1 MKANERELKAEFFTG
16 IKTLQFTDQDLELFK
31 SKVNNK
37 RKIKNF
43 REEEFIVLR
52 SIMATDKASFYL
64 VIHVESLYV
73 FMMKK
78 IGDQKEMIRETEHEI
93 YFDEN
98 FSHRCLAPFY
108 GFLKKGDKTIG
119 FIYEYM
125 CNDSLKS
132 FVSSNPDKVDDTFIL
147 LAINRIIQGIDY
159 LHSNK
164 LIHRD
169 LKPSKILI
177 DHDFLPYVSDFDSIR
192 HPKEEEKDDISEL
205 MTNDIGS
212 MTYSSPEQFQ
222 GLDVSYPTDIYSLGL
237 LIYYLY
243 EKKYLYSYYG
253 TIRYIKKDDEIPS
266 LSHAPSII
274 QALFTE
280 CLKFN
285 TETRITNHEIRLK
298 YCDNFFTLI
307 CQQLS
312 LSKATPAKDQLIFES
327 FIVSNN
333 LMLYISNIVFLFTS
347 KNVDPYLYVGTI
359 YDFKRDYIKA
369 IEYYEIS
376 AKHNDSYALN
386 SLGNIYYCGHG
397 VKQDNNKAKKYYELS
412 AKQNNS
418 YAFVNL
424 GNLYYNEC
432 GVKQDYNKAKEYYE
446 ISAKQNNSDALNSL
460 GNIYASGYGVRQD
473 YNKAK
478 EYYELSANQ
487 NNSNAIF
494 NLGNHYYYGYGVK
507 QDYNKAKEY
516 YEISANQNNSYALN
530 GLGAL
535 YFDGYGV
542 KRDINKAKEYLE
554 LSAKQNNSSAFNSI
568 GALYYYGEGVKRD
581 YNKAKKYFELSANQN
596 NSHALFFFRKSLLL
610 WTRS

>member
-1 MKANERELKAEFFTG
+1 MKQIDFNDTKQKKKSNIKEEIKNFCNGIQKEIVNNEFIQNTIHPIVGYLIHRYFCPTTYFRDPSFFDFDKTVKANERELKAEFFTG
-16 IKTLQFTDQDLELFK
+16 FKTLQFTDQDLELFK

-98 FSHRCLAPFY
+98 FSHRCLTPFY

-169 LKPSKILI
+169 LKPSNILI

-192 HPKEEEKDDISEL
+192 HPKEEEKDGISEP

-222 GLDVSYPTDIYSLGL
+222 GLNVSYPTDIYSLGL

-243 EKKYLYSYYG
+243 EKKDLYLYYG
-253 TIRYIKKDDEIPS
+253 TIHYIKKNDEIPS

-307 CQQLS
+307 CQQFS

-347 KNVDPYLYVGTI
+347 KNVDPYLYVGAI
-359 YDFKRDYIKA
+359 YDFKQDYI
-369 IEYYEIS
+369 
-376 AKHNDSYALN
+376 
-386 SLGNIYYCGHG
+386 
-397 VKQDNNKAKKYYELS
+397 
-412 AKQNNS
+412 
-418 YAFVNL
+418 
-424 GNLYYNEC
+424 
-432 GVKQDYNKAKEYYE
+432 
-446 ISAKQNNSDALNSL
+446 
-460 GNIYASGYGVRQD
+460 
-473 YNKAK
+473 KAK

-487 NNSNAIF
+487 NNSNAFVNIG
-494 NLGNHYYYGYGVK
+494 NLYYNGYGVK

-516 YEISANQNNSYALN
+516 FEISANQNNSYALN

-535 YFDGYGV
+535 YFEVNIHFDHILIVNNIDHTFY
-542 KRDINKAKEYLE
+542 NKSIY
-554 LSAKQNNSSAFNSI
+554 NN
-568 GALYYYGEGVKRD
+568 YYYH
-581 YNKAKKYFELSANQN
+581 
-596 NSHALFFFRKSLLL
+596 SHYHL
-610 WTRS
+610 